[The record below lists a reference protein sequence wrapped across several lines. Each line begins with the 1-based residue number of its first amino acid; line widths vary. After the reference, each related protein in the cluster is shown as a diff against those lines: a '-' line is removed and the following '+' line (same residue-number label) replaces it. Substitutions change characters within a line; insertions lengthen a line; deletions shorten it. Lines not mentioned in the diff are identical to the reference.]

1 MARLET
7 RKNKRFVSSTSTK
20 STKSPTQED
29 RGPTSL
35 YTNVLLWSSLD
46 HVESLVDSINIDLRK
61 SNIRVTIK
69 DLQAW
74 DSESRKIL
82 CGVNNGLCVVGVQQ
96 LLSHLLKEMEKKLC
110 RHGKLD
116 TLEWYDC
123 PLPEFHISVRSIRS
137 LKLPDDPKEKKRL
150 TFDSFPWGSKL
161 AYFVEAG
168 NDAWKRLGPL
178 LQLIVDSNILSKAF
192 GPSAFIMDVPD
203 TNPKIGKVRAHHEY
217 GRISMG
223 YNVATTII
231 DCNEVQLYDYEVKV
245 TMEEVEVLDDKG
257 NPTGQTTRPKPPY
270 SRTTLRKELQRI
282 RFNNDQIFHTA
293 IMVCKGPETG
303 TSNVVVTYDTQDPLY
318 KEKFKFAQNTINNLA
333 CFMFHWLQKCGYS
346 TSTRTR
352 LMRSFHEDKNLMAE
366 HSSWDDNTLSVTPHF
381 PVRRDTYLVENARYD
396 PLLRKELRSHSAPTS
411 NVLVMADGMRKNLL
425 NAIGY
430 DKTIRGQDVNSTI
443 SGVSKHTG
451 DGASSCGSTVNS
463 ENTANRFIRTREYA
477 KQLAEAKAHQA
488 EQTLLIQ
495 QLQSQMETMI
505 QQHAETQQ
513 GSPHLSGSGASR
525 PTDPGSGEA
534 LQGT

>member
-1 MARLET
+1 
-7 RKNKRFVSSTSTK
+7 
-20 STKSPTQED
+20 
-29 RGPTSL
+29 
-35 YTNVLLWSSLD
+35 
-46 HVESLVDSINIDLRK
+46 
-61 SNIRVTIK
+61 
-69 DLQAW
+69 
-74 DSESRKIL
+74 
-82 CGVNNGLCVVGVQQ
+82 
-96 LLSHLLKEMEKKLC
+96 
-110 RHGKLD
+110 
-116 TLEWYDC
+116 
-123 PLPEFHISVRSIRS
+123 
-137 LKLPDDPKEKKRL
+137 
-150 TFDSFPWGSKL
+150 
-161 AYFVEAG
+161 
-168 NDAWKRLGPL
+168 
-178 LQLIVDSNILSKAF
+178 
-192 GPSAFIMDVPD
+192 
-203 TNPKIGKVRAHHEY
+203 
-217 GRISMG
+217 
-223 YNVATTII
+223 
-231 DCNEVQLYDYEVKV
+231 
-245 TMEEVEVLDDKG
+245 
-257 NPTGQTTRPKPPY
+257 
-270 SRTTLRKELQRI
+270 
-282 RFNNDQIFHTA
+282 
-293 IMVCKGPETG
+293 
-303 TSNVVVTYDTQDPLY
+303 
-318 KEKFKFAQNTINNLA
+318 
-333 CFMFHWLQKCGYS
+333 MFHWLQKCGYS

-396 PLLRKELRSHSAPTS
+396 PLLRKELRSHSSPTS

-477 KQLAEAKAHQA
+477 KQLAEAKAYQA
-488 EQTLLIQ
+488 KQTLLIQ